1 VFIEHSLRLSWFSA
15 RSESHEQDGEMLP
28 LAIAKR
34 RATASG
40 DPAMAFRTL
49 PGLPERTLFVRSLTS
64 GSAFRRRTMSECPN
78 GNRFTERAGE
88 FPRAKI

>member
-49 PGLPERTLFVRSLTS
+49 PGLPERTLFVRSLTPAARFAA
-64 GSAFRRRTMSECPN
+64 GQMSECPN